1 MFMIKSRIVAVVLI
15 LLSLSTTPRMQ
26 VCAQGNPV
34 DLKFL
39 TIAKSGADGP
49 TTPQFRV
56 ITTRKGWAAA
66 WKDCTNNNPLHPG
79 RAPAEPPEVDFSK
92 EIVVIVAAGRS
103 LGSNAAV
110 TITRLT
116 QTDEGLVVHYQVTPG
131 QVGTADD
138 YSQPIHIVRA
148 GADGASLAKGVRFV
162 RESK

>member
-1 MFMIKSRIVAVVLI
+1 MIKPSIVAVVLI
-15 LLSLSTTPRMQ
+15 LMSLSAIPTMQ

-39 TIAKSGADGP
+39 TIAKSSDDGP
-49 TTPQFRV
+49 TTPQFRI

-66 WKDCTNNNPLHPG
+66 WRDCTSNDPLHPR

-103 LGSNAAV
+103 LGTNAAV
-110 TITRLT
+110 TITRLA
-116 QTDEGLVVHYQVTPG
+116 QTEEGLVVHYQVTPG

-138 YSQPIHIVRA
+138 YSQSIHIARA
-148 GADGASLAKGVRFV
+148 GADGASLAKGIRFV